1 MNISEYIFSAVRCLS
16 ASKMRTFLTTL
27 GIIVGISSVILINTL
42 GESLSKTIEN
52 ITYSLFSGNEVYIRI
67 VPSEDNTD
75 VEYDEYGYCIID
87 DNVYFDQ
94 QTIEEYDKMY
104 EGQIERVFDFYE
116 YSING
121 TIQTDSGE
129 SINVSASPVSPS
141 CLNYYGLKIKEG
153 RFVSHDDV
161 DKSLSTIVID
171 QKVANK
177 YFGGDALGKK
187 LEIKS
192 QDGNVY
198 SFTVVGVLEES
209 AEDVM
214 MGMSSEGSLSRLY
227 IPYTCGLDINQIS
240 LENFAFNYINYS
252 IKNIE
257 DEEQFKEDT
266 EEYFDAV
273 FEGTG
278 FETEVTFLTDDLKTF
293 DKVIDIITT
302 VIAAIA
308 AVSLLVGGIG
318 VMNVML
324 VSVTERTMEIGVRKA
339 MGAENKSICIQ
350 FIIESIIISLI
361 GSVLGIIWG
370 LMQSKILAIAV
381 VKLTSDLPVAITVE
395 LAVPYGWIIG
405 AVIFSFAV
413 GIIFGVY
420 PAYKASKMEVVDA
433 LRYE

>member
-52 ITYSLFSGNEVYIRI
+52 VIYSLLSGNEVYIRI
-67 VPSEDNTD
+67 EPCEDNTD
-75 VEYDEYGYCIID
+75 VEYDEYGYPIYD
-87 DNVYFDQ
+87 RDVYFDQ

-104 EGQIERVFDFYE
+104 EGQIERVLDFYE

-161 DKSLSTIVID
+161 DKSLPTIVID

-192 QDGNVY
+192 HDGNVY
-198 SFTVVGVLEES
+198 SLTVVGVLEES

-214 MGMSSEGSLSRLY
+214 MGMSSESSPSRLY

-240 LENFAFNYINYS
+240 LENFVFNYINYS

-257 DEEQFKEDT
+257 DEEQFKKET

-273 FEGTG
+273 FKGTG

>member
-67 VPSEDNTD
+67 EPCEDNTD
-75 VEYDEYGYCIID
+75 VEYDEYGYPIYD
-87 DNVYFDQ
+87 RDVYFDQ

-104 EGQIERVFDFYE
+104 EGQIERVLDFYE
-116 YSING
+116 YLING

-161 DKSLSTIVID
+161 DKSLPTIVID

-192 QDGNVY
+192 HDGNVY
-198 SFTVVGVLEES
+198 SLTVVGVLEES

-214 MGMSSEGSLSRLY
+214 MGMSSESSPSSLY
-227 IPYTCGLDINQIS
+227 IPYTYGLDINQIS
-240 LENFAFNYINYS
+240 LENFAFNYIDYS

-257 DEEQFKEDT
+257 DEEQFKEAT
-266 EEYFDAV
+266 KEYFDAV

-278 FETEVTFLTDDLKTF
+278 FETEVTFLTDNIKTI
-293 DKVIDIITT
+293 DKIIDIITT
-302 VIAAIA
+302 VIAVIA

-361 GSVLGIIWG
+361 GSVLGVIWG

-381 VKLTSDLPVAITVE
+381 VKLTSDLPVAITVD

>member
-52 ITYSLFSGNEVYIRI
+52 VIYSLLSGNEVYIRI

-75 VEYDEYGYCIID
+75 VEYDEYGYPIYNRD
-87 DNVYFDQ
+87 VYFDQ

-104 EGQIERVFDFYE
+104 EGQIERVLDFYE

-161 DKSLSTIVID
+161 EKSLPTIVID

-192 QDGNVY
+192 HDGNVY
-198 SFTVVGVLEES
+198 SLTVIGVLEES

-214 MGMSSEGSLSRLY
+214 MGMSSEGSLSSLY
-227 IPYTCGLDINQIS
+227 IPYTYGLDINQIS
-240 LENFAFNYINYS
+240 LENFVFNYINYS

-257 DEEQFKEDT
+257 DEEQFEEDT

-278 FETEVTFLTDDLKTF
+278 FETKVTFLTDDLKTF

-413 GIIFGVY
+413 GIVFGVY

>member
-52 ITYSLFSGNEVYIRI
+52 VIYSLLSGNEVYIRI

-75 VEYDEYGYCIID
+75 VEYDEYGYPIYD
-87 DNVYFDQ
+87 RDVYFDQ

-104 EGQIERVFDFYE
+104 EGQIERVLDFYE

-141 CLNYYGLKIKEG
+141 YLNYNGLKIKEG

-161 DKSLSTIVID
+161 DKSLPTIVID

-198 SFTVVGVLEES
+198 SLTVVGVLEES

-278 FETEVTFLTDDLKTF
+278 FETEVTFLTDDLKTI
-293 DKVIDIITT
+293 DKIIDIITT
-302 VIAAIA
+302 VIAVIA

-370 LMQSKILAIAV
+370 IMQSKILAIAV

>member
-52 ITYSLFSGNEVYIRI
+52 VIYSLLSGNEVYISI
-67 VPSEDNTD
+67 EPSEDNTD
-75 VEYDEYGYCIID
+75 VEYDEYGYPIYD
-87 DNVYFDQ
+87 HDVYFDQ

-104 EGQIERVFDFYE
+104 EGQIERVLDFYE

-141 CLNYYGLKIKEG
+141 YLNYYGLKIKEG

-214 MGMSSEGSLSRLY
+214 MGMSSESSPSRLY

-240 LENFAFNYINYS
+240 LENFAFNYIDYS

-278 FETEVTFLTDDLKTF
+278 FETEVTFLTDNIKTI
-293 DKVIDIITT
+293 DKIIDIITT
-302 VIAAIA
+302 VIAVIA